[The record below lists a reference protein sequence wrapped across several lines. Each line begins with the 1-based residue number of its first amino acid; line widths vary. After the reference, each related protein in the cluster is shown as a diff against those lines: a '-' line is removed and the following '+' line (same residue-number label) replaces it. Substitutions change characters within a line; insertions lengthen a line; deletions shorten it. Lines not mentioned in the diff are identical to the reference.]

1 MDAKKCDRCGE
12 YYELY
17 SSAKISNESEII
29 TNEKTITD
37 KTIRDGNC
45 IQILTEPKPASFWDI
60 YDLCP
65 ECMRKQV
72 MFLKGTKLKEEQ

>member
-12 YYELY
+12 YYQPYTNSKICSIEDILKTTEKDIVGELY
-17 SSAKISNESEII
+17 S
-29 TNEKTITD
+29 KTCSSLN
-37 KTIRDGNC
+37 KKQYFTIY
-45 IQILTEPKPASFWDI
+45 T

>member
-12 YYELY
+12 YYQLY
-17 SSAKISNESEII
+17 SSPRVSSDSEIV

-37 KTIRDGNC
+37 KTIRNGNR
-45 IQILTEPKPASFWDI
+45 IQILAEPKPASFWDI

-65 ECMRKQV
+65 ECMCKQI
-72 MFLKGTKLKEEQ
+72 MFLKGTDIKEE